1 MGDHLSQ
8 QSIDP
13 DLIIC
18 SSAKRARQT
27 LKQVSKNWQTDAQ
40 TVFEDQL
47 YLASTST
54 ILSLL
59 QEYGS
64 DAHHI
69 MIIGHNPG
77 FHMLASSLVN
87 TGNAHDLAT
96 LSQRYP
102 TGTLC
107 VIKSNAVQWQDMDYG
122 TAELAIFTTPKSLKL
137 NS

>member
-1 MGDHLSQ
+1 MGEYLFQ

-27 LKQVSKNWQTDAQ
+27 LKQVSKIWQTDAKI
-40 TVFEDQL
+40 VLEDRL

-59 QEYGS
+59 EEYGTS
-64 DAHHI
+64 ANHI
-69 MIIGHNPG
+69 MIVGHNPG
-77 FHMLASSLVN
+77 FHMLASSLAD
-87 TGNAHDLAT
+87 TGDRHDLVT

-107 VIKSNAVQWQDMDYG
+107 VIKLNATQWQNIDSEAG
-122 TAELAIFTTPKSLKL
+122 ELAIFTTPKSLNL